1 MTTTLR
7 ILVGAVLA
15 TLACSAGAHAQTTP
29 RAIVVV
35 PFDASGLAPEEQWM
49 GEAVAQLISLGLAWH
64 PALVQIDRSRVRDV
78 QDPAIWTGPLVSQV
92 AAAVH
97 AHAGLYGRIDR
108 QGADL
113 VIQPQLVDLQGGGIK
128 VSALTPLTMADAEL
142 LARAAPLA
150 SLYARELGGPLTAGD
165 LARLDRGARATAS
178 LEAFKCFTEGQV
190 ALATRANEVAVER
203 MLGAVNLDEHFVMA
217 QYMLGVAHLAFG
229 NRWKAAAQFR
239 ASTQLDPTM
248 PEPWKTL
255 GDLFLAAPRPLF
267 DQAIEAYSRAIQ
279 LRPFYA
285 DAHVGLGDARKVRGD
300 VAGAVT
306 AYRAAAAANPFS
318 ARAHARLAGI
328 YAQTARCADSAA
340 AQGRALD
347 LDPRS
352 GLAPA
357 CAPTSP

>member
-1 MTTTLR
+1 VTTTLR
-7 ILVGAVLA
+7 ILTGAVLA
-15 TLACSAGAHAQTTP
+15 TLAWSVGAHAETTP

-49 GEAVAQLISLGLAWH
+49 GEGVAQLISLGLAWH
-64 PALVQIDRSRVRDV
+64 PSLVQIDRSRVRDV
-78 QDPAIWTGPLVSQV
+78 QDPAIWTGPLVSQA

-97 AHAGLYGRIDR
+97 AHAGLYGRIER

-113 VIQPQLVDLQGGGIK
+113 VIQPHLVDLQGGGIK
-128 VSALTPLTMADAEL
+128 VSALAPLTMADADL

-150 SLYARELGGPLTAGD
+150 SLYARELGVPLTAGD
-165 LARLDRGARATAS
+165 LARLDRGARATSS
-178 LEAFKCFTEGQV
+178 LEAFKRFTEGQV
-190 ALATRANEVAVER
+190 AFATGATEVAVDR
-203 MLGAVNLDEHFVMA
+203 MLGAVEADPKFGMA
-217 QYMLGVAHLAFG
+217 QYMLGVVHMALR

-239 ASTQLDPTM
+239 AAVQIDPGM
-248 PEPWKTL
+248 PEPFKMF
-255 GDLFLAAPRPLF
+255 GDLFLAAPRRLF
-267 DQAIEAYSRAIQ
+267 DEAIEAYSKAIE

-285 DAHVGLGDARKVRGD
+285 DAQVGLGDARKAKGD

-328 YAQTARCADSAA
+328 YAETGRCADSAT

-352 GLAPA
+352 GPAPA
-357 CAPTSP
+357 CVPTSP